1 MPSNADSG
9 STLIAT
15 LDVAQ
20 TLTTETA
27 AGNYLFKLN
36 PAPLVADE
44 ILQIDIYDKVLTGDT
59 TLSNLV
65 YSGTSRGDQVN
76 IIVSIP
82 LSVVFEAI
90 VQITQS
96 NGTKRTFDWA
106 WVDMS

>member
-1 MPSNADSG
+1 MPSNSDSG
-9 STLIAT
+9 STLITT
-15 LDVAQ
+15 LGTAQ
-20 TLTTETA
+20 TLTTETS
-27 AGNYLFKLN
+27 AGNYLFKIN

-44 ILQIDIYDKVLTGDT
+44 ILQVDIYDKVLTGDT

-82 LSVVFEAI
+82 ISTVFESI
-90 VQITQS
+90 VQITQT
-96 NGTKRTFDWA
+96 NGTERTFDWA

>member
-1 MPSNADSG
+1 MPSNAESG

-20 TLTTETA
+20 TLFTETD

-44 ILQIDIYDKVLTGDT
+44 ILLIAIYDKVLTGDT
-59 TLSNLV
+59 TLNNLV
-65 YSGTSRGDQVN
+65 YSGTVRGDQSN
-76 IIVSIP
+76 IQVSIP
-82 LSVVFEAI
+82 ISTVFESI